1 MRVISLASGSSGNA
15 TLVESGETALLID
28 AGLNARVLARRLCEA
43 GCDAARIAGIV
54 LTHEHSDHTT
64 GALNLAWQYNIPIMA
79 DARTLAALMTTVV
92 AGDDLAGVTR
102 ESHPVGSNW
111 RVGNLS
117 VTSFPIPHDAVAP
130 CGYLIATD
138 AWRICLVTDCGA
150 MNDTILAQL
159 RRAQLIILEAN
170 HDRDRLVRGPYP
182 QHLKRRILSP
192 QGHLA
197 NHEAAE
203 AIHYCL
209 VDDSPRWVWLAHLS
223 RTNNTPVLARTAVE
237 KRLGDRR
244 LRTTRLAVIPP
255 AGGPM
260 WDSQAIFVER

>member
-1 MRVISLASGSSGNA
+1 MRVVSLASGSSGNA
-15 TLVESGETALLID
+15 TIVEAGETTLLID
-28 AGLNARVLARRLCEA
+28 AGLNVRVLAKRLREA
-43 GCDAARIAGIV
+43 GCDPARVTGIV

-64 GALNLAWQYNIPIMA
+64 GALQLAWQYDIPIMA
-79 DARTLAALMTTVV
+79 DAKTLAALMTTITD
-92 AGDDLAGVTR
+92 GDALAGVTR
-102 ESHPVGSNW
+102 EAHPVGSNW

-117 VTSFPIPHDAVAP
+117 LTSFPIPHDAVAP

-138 AWRICLVTDCGA
+138 AWRICYVTDCGV

-159 RRAQLIILEAN
+159 RQAQLIILEAN

-197 NHEAAE
+197 NNEAAE

-209 VDDSPRWVWLAHLS
+209 DDGPRWIWLAHLS
-223 RTNNTPVLARTAVE
+223 RTNNTPALARAAVE
-237 KRLGDRR
+237 KRLGERR
-244 LRTTRLAVIPP
+244 LRSTRLAVMPP
-255 AGGPM
+255 DLGPT
-260 WDSQAIFVER
+260 WDSQAIFAER